1 MHPCPPSDSCPA
13 QAALRGAA
21 EGNSSDEESDD
32 GEDESGDEEALA
44 EAQAHAAASG
54 GAARPPIYNVEALHS
69 ALEDIS
75 WPEAA
80 AWEES
85 LAVTSDDA
93 AQVCRMRCNGMRKC
107 PCDKSG

>member
-1 MHPCPPSDSCPA
+1 MHPCALFYSCLA
-13 QAALRGAA
+13 QAALREAA
-21 EGNSSDEESDD
+21 DGNSSEDESDD

-44 EAQAHAAASG
+44 EAQAHAAASS

-80 AWEES
+80 SWEES

-93 AQVCRMRCNGMRKC
+93 EQVRWLHCNRMRKC
-107 PCDKSG
+107 SREQSG